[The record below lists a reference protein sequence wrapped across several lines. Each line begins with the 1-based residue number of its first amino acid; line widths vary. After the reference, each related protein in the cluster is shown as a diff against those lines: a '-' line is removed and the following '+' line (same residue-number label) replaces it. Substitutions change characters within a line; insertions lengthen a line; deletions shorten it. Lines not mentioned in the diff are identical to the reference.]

1 MLIFA
6 GSVAVIVP
14 ADGALAQ
21 TTVVPSVTG
30 EGITPAAAKR
40 DALRKALEQGAKLE
54 IASYSRTEN
63 FELVRDTIFS
73 RAEGLVTSFR
83 VLDEG
88 EGAGGIYYC
97 TIRAEVST
105 SAVATAWGQVQNLL
119 SQIGQPKVMVYI
131 TETIDDQ
138 VQTSSIL
145 ESKIEE
151 RLIKVGFEVYDSN
164 HLDAIQSRE
173 AAAAQAKG
181 DVGKMASLAKGF
193 GTQVFIM
200 GHANANKA
208 SNVAPHGVALV
219 MYNCDVQA
227 KAFYTDTGRLLS
239 SSSLPVTR
247 GGARAHTVFSPQAA
261 KMAMHNASKPLIDE
275 MYDAVMRSWSYQ
287 ISGGG
292 EIRIEISGFSSVAE
306 AFKLKRKF
314 KAIAGVESVYGPDYT
329 DGFAVY
335 RIKATM
341 TAADLIEYLVEPEW
355 ESLIEIHNVS
365 LHRIQARSVTDGP

>member
-1 MLIFA
+1 MLIFV
-6 GSVAVIVP
+6 GLVAVIVP

-73 RAEGLVTSFR
+73 RAEGLVRSFR

-88 EGAGGIYYC
+88 EGGGGIYYC

-105 SAVATAWGQVQNLL
+105 SAVATAWGQVRNLL
-119 SQIGQPKVMVYI
+119 SQIGQPKVMVYV

-145 ESKIEE
+145 ESMIEE
-151 RLIKVGFEVYDSN
+151 RLIKVGFEVYDST

-173 AAAAQAKG
+173 AAAAQANK
-181 DVGKMASLAKGF
+181 DAGKMASLAKGF

-200 GHANANKA
+200 GYANANRA
-208 SNVAPHGVALV
+208 DNVAPHGVALV

-227 KAFYTDTGRLLS
+227 KAFYTDTGKLLS

-247 GGARAHTVFSPQAA
+247 GGARGHTDFSPQAG
-261 KMAMHNASKPLIDE
+261 KMAIHNAAKPLIDE
-275 MYDAVMRSWSYQ
+275 LYATVMRSWSYQ
-287 ISGGG
+287 ISSGG
-292 EIRIEISGFSSVAE
+292 EIRVEISGFASVAE
-306 AFKLKRKF
+306 AFKLKKRF
-314 KAIAGVESVYGPDYT
+314 KAIAGVDSVHGPNYT
-329 DGFAVY
+329 GGFAVY

-341 TAADLIEYLVEPEW
+341 TAEDLMEYLVEPEW
-355 ESLIEIHNVS
+355 ESRIEVHNVS
-365 LHRIQARSVTDGP
+365 LHRIQARSVADGQ